1 MTTPLTKLIAEN
13 KMRPIEARTNY
24 DDQPARQIIRLS
36 GASTH
41 SGASW
46 AREVIG
52 EACISTKTKEG
63 YSEEDLKRLCLIGDI
78 DRKSVSITHFRPLP
92 DDRLARVTEVLLEAL
107 NEISETTSYDAYADR
122 TGLTLEAQTAME
134 AITKAEAIAEGKE

>member
-13 KMRPIEARTNY
+13 KMRPIEARPNY

-92 DDRLARVTEVLLEAL
+92 DDRLARVTEVLLEGMNKVL
-107 NEISETTSYDAYADR
+107 NRAMVHDHEGYEEIAKN
-122 TGLTLEAQTAME
+122 
-134 AITKAEAIAEGKE
+134 AIKQATAIAEGKE